1 MCSSLRLPSWV
12 KWPKSRQKRTW
23 KLDDFHRHL
32 HDVKGWSEKADL
44 CSMHDLDSQAG
55 HGTGAP
61 KASLRAGEFV
71 RSNAVLIGN
80 GQWALT
86 LMFMKA

>member
-23 KLDDFHRHL
+23 KLEDFYRHL

-61 KASLRAGEFV
+61 EGPLESWRVCPFECCTY
-71 RSNAVLIGN
+71 GN
-80 GQWALT
+80 GHGR
-86 LMFMKA
+86 